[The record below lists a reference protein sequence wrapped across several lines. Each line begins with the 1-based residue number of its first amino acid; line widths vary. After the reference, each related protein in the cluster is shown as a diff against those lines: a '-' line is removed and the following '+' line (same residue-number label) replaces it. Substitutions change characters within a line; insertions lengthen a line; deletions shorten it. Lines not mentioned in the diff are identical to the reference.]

1 MLVVVCYDIPDD
13 KRRNKVNNILRG
25 FGTRVQRSVFE
36 CDITHPQFDK
46 LEERLTKII
55 KEGDGLRY
63 YILCSNCVEKIEVVQ
78 GMPVTKTQLYFAV

>member
-13 KRRNKVNNILRG
+13 KQRNKASNILKG

-36 CDITHPQFDK
+36 CDITSIQFDK
-46 LEERLTKII
+46 LKENLKRVIE
-55 KEGDGLRY
+55 EGDGLRY
-63 YILCSNCVEKIEVVQ
+63 YILCSNCIEKIEVVQ